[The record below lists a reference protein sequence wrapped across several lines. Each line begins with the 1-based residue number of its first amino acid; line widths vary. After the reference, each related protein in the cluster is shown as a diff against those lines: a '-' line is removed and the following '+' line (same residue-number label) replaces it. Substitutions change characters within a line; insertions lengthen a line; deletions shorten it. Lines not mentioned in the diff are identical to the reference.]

1 MSGESEKICNGL
13 VNDSCKE
20 GASKSNNDDVR
31 EVNDMLQNKSM
42 DDKDIRS
49 VCANCGKEGNDVNN
63 ICNKCKMAKYC
74 NAVCKKVHKKKHKKE
89 CEEYIK
95 LAAEKH
101 EEELRLAAE
110 LHDIELFK
118 QPPHL
123 EDCPICFLRIP
134 CAEAGGK
141 YYSCCGKRVCSGC
154 AHAPVYD
161 NQGNQVDSYK
171 CPFCRTPW
179 PETDEEIVKRY
190 KRRIEVNDA
199 QAIYNLGNYY
209 RVGMRGYP
217 CDYTKA
223 LEYWHRAGELGY
235 AEAYGNIGNIYHA
248 GKGVKVDKKKAR
260 RYYELAAIG
269 GSEVARC
276 NLGGREEDAGNM
288 KRALKHYMIAVRSG
302 YPDSLERIKGLY
314 TNGHATKDNYMT
326 ALQSYQ
332 EYLSEI
338 KSTQRDNAA
347 AAREDYRY
355 Y

>member
-1 MSGESEKICNGL
+1 MSN
-13 VNDSCKE
+13 SCKD
-20 GASKSNNDDVR
+20 GASKSNDDDVCDVIGKLTSMNTDN
-31 EVNDMLQNKSM
+31 EVGNGVSVM
-42 DDKDIRS
+42 S

-63 ICNKCKMAKYC
+63 TCNKCKQVKYC
-74 NAVCKKVHKKKHKKE
+74 NAVCKKIHKKKHKKD
-89 CEEYIK
+89 CEEYVKCVAEHAAKLRDEELK

-101 EEELRLAAE
+101 EE
-110 LHDIELFK
+110 DLFK
-118 QPPHL
+118 QPPPDD
-123 EDCPICFLRIP
+123 DCPICFQRLPTVTSGWR
-134 CAEAGGK
+134 
-141 YYSCCGKRVCSGC
+141 YYACCGKRVCSGC